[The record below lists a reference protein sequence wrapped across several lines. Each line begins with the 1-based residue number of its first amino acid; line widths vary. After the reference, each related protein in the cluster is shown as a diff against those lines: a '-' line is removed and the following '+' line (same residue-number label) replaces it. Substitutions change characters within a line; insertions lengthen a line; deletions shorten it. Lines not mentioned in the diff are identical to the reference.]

1 MESLHRNWNPKM
13 EIVTRDMGMTVIDL
27 TMLSFGEIWTLGL
40 CVKKAVEG
48 SKSYVI
54 VHTSEIMED
63 SVAGGNLIFES

>member
-1 MESLHRNWNPKM
+1 MVSLHSNRNPKT
-13 EIVTRDMGMTVIDL
+13 ETVTKDMSMAVIGL
-27 TMLSFGEIWTLGL
+27 TMFSFGGMCTFGP